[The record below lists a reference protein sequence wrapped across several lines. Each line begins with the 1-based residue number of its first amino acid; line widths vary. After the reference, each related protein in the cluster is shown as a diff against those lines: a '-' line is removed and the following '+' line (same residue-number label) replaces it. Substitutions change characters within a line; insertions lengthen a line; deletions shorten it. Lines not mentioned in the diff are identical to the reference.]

1 PASDAPDEDAVYVPG
16 NWMYRAGRYRWRQG
30 FWLDPYREWA
40 WIPGHYVWTPAG
52 YVFIDGYWDYTLED
66 RGLLFAPVYFDQ
78 PLWTTPD
85 WCYRPYYAVTLG
97 GLFSSLWVRPAYC
110 HYYFGD
116 FYDPLYAGFGF
127 YPWCTY
133 GPRYY
138 DPIFGHCLW
147 RYHRN
152 PNWYDGLR
160 TTHDGRVAG
169 TLTRPARTLA
179 QQSALVQGAKP
190 GSSTS
195 TSLQTVASLDQI
207 KKVATPLIT
216 ASA

>member
-1 PASDAPDEDAVYVPG
+1 YWTKTEGGWRWVSGFWAPAAQDGLDYLDEPPRSLENGPATDAPDEDAVYVPG

-30 FWLDPYREWA
+30 FWLDPYREWV

-116 FYDPLYAGFGF
+116 FYDPLYAGF
-127 YPWCTY
+127 
-133 GPRYY
+133 
-138 DPIFGHCLW
+138 
-147 RYHRN
+147 
-152 PNWYDGLR
+152 
-160 TTHDGRVAG
+160 
-169 TLTRPARTLA
+169 
-179 QQSALVQGAKP
+179 
-190 GSSTS
+190 
-195 TSLQTVASLDQI
+195 
-207 KKVATPLIT
+207 
-216 ASA
+216 